1 MQPESADSGRFTI
14 KSHSFTPEKPEY
26 VNKITK
32 NLKKF
37 YIRTKKIIW
46 KSVQTIDIIKVS
58 IRKNDESAKLYNVCM
73 QKRERP
79 ADTQV

>member
-1 MQPESADSGRFTI
+1 MQSESVDCCWFTI
-14 KSHSFTPEKPEY
+14 KSHSFTPEKQEY

-32 NLKKF
+32 DLKKF

-46 KSVQTIDIIKVS
+46 KSVQTIRIIKVS

-73 QKRERP
+73 RKI
-79 ADTQV
+79 

>member
-1 MQPESADSGRFTI
+1 MQSESVDCCLFTI
-14 KSHSFTPEKPEY
+14 KSHSFTPEKQEY

-32 NLKKF
+32 DLKKF

-46 KSVQTIDIIKVS
+46 KSVQTIRIIKVS

-73 QKRERP
+73 RKI
-79 ADTQV
+79 

>member
-1 MQPESADSGRFTI
+1 MRPESVDSGRFTI
-14 KSHSFTPEKPEY
+14 KSHRFTPEKREY

-46 KSVQTIDIIKVS
+46 KSVQRIRIIKVS

-73 QKRERP
+73 RKI
-79 ADTQV
+79 